1 MSSWG
6 RSRLVRRGLFV
17 TVVVFVCVAVGLPA
31 LAYTSR
37 AAHTYVIRSGKGPQ
51 FGSSSATCPRGQ
63 VVLFGGYSNGV
74 AGMRRTASNRL
85 TVDGY
90 NLGGQPLWLTAFA
103 YCGHGPA
110 PTQATGTVRISS
122 FGTATATCPRGKVVV
137 AGGFAASPHTVIAL
151 TRLERVA
158 ANRLRV
164 SAYLRYGISKRSL
177 LTAIAFCGPGPAPK
191 LAPQTLN
198 APKAGGTVEA
208 TCPAGTKLTF
218 GGVIATAPG
227 YHPLVFSMAALSQT
241 TWRVRESTDKRTTAT
256 LTSLAYC
263 R

>member
-6 RSRLVRRGLFV
+6 RSRLVRRGLFI
-17 TVVVFVCVAVGLPA
+17 TVVVLVCVAVGLPA

-37 AAHTYVIRSGKGPQ
+37 GTHTYVIRSGNGPQ
-51 FGSSSATCPRGQ
+51 FGSSTATCPRGQ

-90 NLGGQPLWLTAFA
+90 NLGGQPLWLTSFA
-103 YCGHGPA
+103 YCGRGPVS
-110 PTQATGTVRISS
+110 TQATGTVKISS

-137 AGGFAASPHTVIAL
+137 AGGFAATPHTVIAL

-158 ANRLRV
+158 ANRLQV
-164 SAYLRYGISKRSL
+164 SAYLRYGISKHSS
-177 LTAIAFCGPGPAPK
+177 LTAIAFCGAGPAPK
-191 LAPQTLN
+191 LVSQTLN
-198 APKAGGTVEA
+198 APKTGGTVEA
-208 TCPAGTKLTF
+208 ACPAGKKLTF

-227 YHPLVFSMAALSQT
+227 YHPLVFSMAAIDQQ